1 MLHYVYLNKYNRVL
15 YSDKNIYKRYFF
27 KRKKRKVDILP
38 VKYDIIVS
46 KRYHGNGDEIFKR
59 SCDYVGYKM
68 VLL

>member
-1 MLHYVYLNKYNRVL
+1 MQTLFFQVL
-15 YSDKNIYKRYFF
+15 RW
-27 KRKKRKVDILP
+27 KVDILP

-46 KRYHGNGDEIFKR
+46 KHCHGNADEIFKR